1 MVNALVVYR
10 LLMSCE
16 ARESEASLITGA
28 LSDATPWKRKCFPYL
43 GVWGT
48 RMTEIVQYA
57 CFASICCLI
66 FSNFLIN
73 KWQFNLKGLYLCV
86 NKKIRQIFH

>member
-1 MVNALVVYR
+1 MINALVVYR
-10 LLMSCE
+10 LLMSC
-16 ARESEASLITGA
+16 
-28 LSDATPWKRKCFPYL
+28 
-43 GVWGT
+43 GT

-86 NKKIRQIFH
+86 NK